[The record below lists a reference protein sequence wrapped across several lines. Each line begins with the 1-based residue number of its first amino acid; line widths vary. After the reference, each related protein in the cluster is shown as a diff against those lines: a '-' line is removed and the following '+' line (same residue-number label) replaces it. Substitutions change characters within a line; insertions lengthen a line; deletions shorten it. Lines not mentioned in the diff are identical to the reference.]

1 MTIEAVPLDHCRR
14 HNRLKT
20 FRWIDASQDAW
31 AAAAAGAA
39 AADATDYSVAS
50 PLAANVD
57 DLHAEARESCKVAE
71 AGWMEA
77 RG

>member
-1 MTIEAVPLDHCRR
+1 MTIEAVPLDYCRR

-20 FRWIDASQDAW
+20 FRWMDASQDAW
-31 AAAAAGAA
+31 AVAAAATG
-39 AADATDYSVAS
+39 YSVAS
-50 PLAANVD
+50 PLAANED
-57 DLHAEARESCKVAE
+57 DLHAEARESCRVAE